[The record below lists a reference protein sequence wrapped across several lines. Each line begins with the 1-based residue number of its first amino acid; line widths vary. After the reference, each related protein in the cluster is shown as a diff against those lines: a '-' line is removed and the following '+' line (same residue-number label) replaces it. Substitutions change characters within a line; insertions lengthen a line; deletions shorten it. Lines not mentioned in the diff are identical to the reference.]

1 MKNKKIK
8 KLIFEEVLKHF
19 AKIVYETLT
28 THRFDNA
35 KSIVQRIAKTYDVIV
50 DSEEFSYNTISHKTD
65 KFDDVVVKVIIPVH
79 RDDITDDEYK
89 GIEKWM
95 RFIGY
100 EFSRKYKNNFG
111 AIVYE
116 FIPFKQDAISYDS
129 PAMTRYIYHI
139 CPNKVKDKIMKY
151 GLIPKSKNT
160 LYSYTERI
168 HFFTANTPKKEL
180 KFMCFQLSA
189 NSENA
194 DGGYSLL
201 TIDTHKIKNI
211 DIYKDLTYE
220 FGVYSNEPINK
231 SAIVAVEDIEPIPW
245 HEYVTY
251 RDERDDYIEKL

>member
-1 MKNKKIK
+1 MKNEKIK
-8 KLIFEEVLKHF
+8 KLIFEEVL
-19 AKIVYETLT
+19 ETLT

-100 EFSRKYKNNFG
+100 EFSRKYIDG
-111 AIVYE
+111 IDIIYE

-151 GLIPKSKNT
+151 GLIPKTKNT

-180 KFMCFQLSA
+180 RFMCFQLSI

>member
-8 KLIFEEVLKHF
+8 KLIFEDVLKHF

-28 THRFDNA
+28 THRFKNA

-65 KFDDVVVKVIIPVH
+65 KFDDVVVKVIIPMH

-100 EFSRKYKNNFG
+100 EFSRKYKNNLG
-111 AIVYE
+111 MIVYE

-139 CPNKVKDKIMKY
+139 CPNKVKD
-151 GLIPKSKNT
+151 NT

-180 KFMCFQLSA
+180 RFMCFQLST

-245 HEYVTY
+245 EEYVTY
-251 RDERDDYIEKL
+251 YNERKKYIDEL

>member
-1 MKNKKIK
+1 M
-8 KLIFEEVLKHF
+8 
-19 AKIVYETLT
+19 
-28 THRFDNA
+28 
-35 KSIVQRIAKTYDVIV
+35 
-50 DSEEFSYNTISHKTD
+50 
-65 KFDDVVVKVIIPVH
+65 H

-100 EFSRKYKNNFG
+100 EFSRKYIDG
-111 AIVYE
+111 IDIIYE

-180 KFMCFQLSA
+180 KFMCFQLSS

-245 HEYVTY
+245 EEYVTY
-251 RDERDDYIEKL
+251 YNERKKYIDEL

>member
-100 EFSRKYKNNFG
+100 EFSRKYMDG
-111 AIVYE
+111 VDIIYE

-245 HEYVTY
+245 EEYVTY
-251 RDERDDYIEKL
+251 YNERKKYIDEL

>member
-100 EFSRKYKNNFG
+100 EFSRKYMDG
-111 AIVYE
+111 VDIIYE

-231 SAIVAVEDIEPIPW
+231 SAIVAVEDRESIPW
-245 HEYVTY
+245 HEYATHRY
-251 RDERDDYIEKL
+251 ERDDYIEKL

>member
-1 MKNKKIK
+1 M
-8 KLIFEEVLKHF
+8 
-19 AKIVYETLT
+19 
-28 THRFDNA
+28 
-35 KSIVQRIAKTYDVIV
+35 
-50 DSEEFSYNTISHKTD
+50 
-65 KFDDVVVKVIIPVH
+65 KVIIPVH

-100 EFSRKYKNNFG
+100 EFSRKYIDG
-111 AIVYE
+111 IDIIYE

-151 GLIPKSKNT
+151 GLIPKTKNT

-180 KFMCFQLSA
+180 RFMCFQLSI